1 MVKLLLLLSLIMENT
16 FEGLENECY
25 DIDKVVEDISEII
38 RSVWTLQETTILATF
53 DSKRDDKITV
63 IFNE

>member
-1 MVKLLLLLSLIMENT
+1 MENT